1 MDVAS
6 ARREP
11 AWQEYHTGSPAA
23 GRESAA
29 RAMCSSGKDVLA
41 AYEVACA
48 RGNHFFPEPG
58 LVTAFFVEMAKSS
71 EKS

>member
-1 MDVAS
+1 MVAS

-29 RAMCSSGKDVLA
+29 RAMCSIKKDA
-41 AYEVACA
+41 HKADEVALE
-48 RGNHFFPEPG
+48 RKSFF
-58 LVTAFFVEMAKSS
+58 
-71 EKS
+71 

>member
-1 MDVAS
+1 MVAS

-29 RAMCSSGKDVLA
+29 RAMCSIKEDVREGD
-41 AYEVACA
+41 EVARR
-48 RGNHFFPEPG
+48 RGNHFF
-58 LVTAFFVEMAKSS
+58 
-71 EKS
+71 